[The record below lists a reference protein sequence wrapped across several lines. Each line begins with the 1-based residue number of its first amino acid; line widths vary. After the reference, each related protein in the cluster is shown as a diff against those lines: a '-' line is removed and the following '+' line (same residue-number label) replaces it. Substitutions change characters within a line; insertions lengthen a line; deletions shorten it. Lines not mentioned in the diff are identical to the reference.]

1 MAETATIAR
10 PYAEAVFGLADKAG
24 AFVQWHEILGVLA
37 RVAGNPEMQACISN
51 PNVGDKA
58 LYDLVIA
65 LCKGKEDFPVEAR
78 NFVRVL
84 IANGRLGL
92 LPEIYAQFTALKNE
106 REGVLEVEI
115 RSAFPLENAQITALV
130 ADISRRFK
138 RRVQPRVTVDR
149 ELIGGVHVTV
159 GDEVIDGS
167 VRGKLE
173 SMAAALKS

>member
-10 PYAEAVFGLADKAG
+10 PYAEAVFGLAEKAG
-24 AFVQWHEILGVLA
+24 NSAKWLGWLA
-37 RVAGNPEMQACISN
+37 TMAQIAGNPEMQACIAN

-65 LCKGKEDFPVEAR
+65 LCKDKEDFPIEAR

-84 IANGRLGL
+84 IANGRLAL
-92 LPEIYAQFTALKNE
+92 LPEIYAQFAALKNE
-106 REGVLEVEI
+106 REGVVEAEI
-115 RSAFPLENAQITALV
+115 RSAFPLDNAQVNGLV

-138 RRVQPRVTVDR
+138 RRVQPRVTVDKD
-149 ELIGGVHVTV
+149 LIGGARITV

-173 SMAAALKS
+173 GMAAALKS